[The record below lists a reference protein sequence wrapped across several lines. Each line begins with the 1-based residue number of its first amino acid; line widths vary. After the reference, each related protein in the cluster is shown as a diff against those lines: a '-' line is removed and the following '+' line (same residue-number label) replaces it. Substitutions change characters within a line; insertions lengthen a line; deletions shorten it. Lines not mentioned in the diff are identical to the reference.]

1 LATNKEL
8 LNYMFDKMFRNMY
21 DAQEKQQAILSKL
34 TLSEAGTGFDPDSLQ
49 QLEDPLEL
57 LNRST
62 ELRQM
67 MH

>member
-1 LATNKEL
+1 
-8 LNYMFDKMFRNMY
+8 MFDKMFRNMY
-21 DAQEKQQAILSKL
+21 DAQEKQQAILSNL
-34 TLSEAGTGFDPDSLQ
+34 TLSEAGTGLDPDSLQ